1 MKNTDI
7 IGRKYSI
14 RLLGVALMNTTLELV
29 LVLLASAVGIV
40 SVARKLHLPPML
52 GYLLVG
58 IVIGPHAL
66 GWIPESEG
74 TSHLAEFGVVFLMF
88 SIGLEFSL
96 QRLKSMRRIVFG
108 LGFAQVALSLLV
120 VVVACILLGAGWK
133 AGLVLGGALAMSST
147 AIVVKLVAE
156 RLELES
162 AHGREIIGVLLFQDL
177 AVVPLLIVLPVL
189 SQGPEELAQHLGW
202 ALLKAAVVLGVLL
215 FVGQRIMRAWFHTI
229 ALRRSRELFMLN
241 VLLITLGLSWLTD
254 LAGLS
259 LALGAFLAGM
269 LIAETEYRHQ
279 VEEDIKPFRDVLLGL
294 FFITVGMLLNFAIV
308 AEHLLLVLSLLLGLQ
323 LFKLL
328 LIAGLSRLLGS
339 TPGTALRTGLGLA
352 QAGEFGFVILA
363 NAGGQS
369 VVPASWLQPILAAM
383 LLSMLIAPL
392 IIHYS
397 DKVVLRLARSEW
409 MMRSLALHRIA
420 VQSIA
425 VEKHVVICGYG
436 RTGQNLARLL
446 ESEGIR
452 YVALDLD
459 PERVAEAA
467 AAGESVVYGDSA
479 RSDTLVAAGLARASA
494 LVISFNDTP
503 ASLKILHHARR
514 INESLPVI
522 VRTRDDADMDKLRGA
537 GADEVVPDTFE
548 SSLMLGT
555 HALVVLGV
563 PLPRVVR
570 RIRDIRGKRYELL
583 RGFFHGEGDEADSPA
598 EAGQAH
604 LHSVTLSDA
613 SKAVG
618 LALGDLGLEKLGVQ
632 VSAIRQG
639 QVRRAAPPPE
649 TRLSAGD
656 VVVVLGAPEQVAAA
670 EIRLQSG

>member
-639 QVRRAAPPPE
+639 QVRMAAPPPE

>member
-1 MKNTDI
+1 
-7 IGRKYSI
+7 
-14 RLLGVALMNTTLELV
+14 MNTTLELV